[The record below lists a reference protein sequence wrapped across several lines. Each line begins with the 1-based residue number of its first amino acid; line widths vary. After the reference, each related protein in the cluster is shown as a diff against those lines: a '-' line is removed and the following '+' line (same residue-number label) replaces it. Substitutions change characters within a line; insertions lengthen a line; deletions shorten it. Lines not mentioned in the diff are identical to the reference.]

1 MSEDP
6 RRWATLAQTALACV
20 LIWLTPQ
27 VAARFDGWQHAFWLM
42 APGPIVGAL
51 AMARLRTLPDARRL
65 AGGGLFI
72 APIPAAT

>member
-27 VAARFDGWQHAFWLM
+27 VATRFGGWQHAFWLM
-42 APGPIVGAL
+42 APGPIIGAL

-65 AGGGLFI
+65 AGGG
-72 APIPAAT
+72 